1 MMSDDGSGAMPPNG
15 EMGEAAGSVMMS
27 DDGSGAMPPDGEMGA
42 TAGSAMVSD
51 DGSGAMPPDG
61 EMGAVA
67 GNVMTS
73 DDGSE
78 TSDAELL
85 SIVGH
90 AMADQGQRQT
100 DLFAQF
106 LRFSEETQRQR
117 YARTRRE
124 ILSEEGFPPE
134 SEGAVPSLTPSS
146 WIPLTPL
153 TCSSASQARRRRSS
167 PSTLPCSA
175 RTPHSQ
181 TL

>member
-1 MMSDDGSGAMPPNG
+1 MSGDGSGAMPSDG
-15 EMGEAAGSVMMS
+15 GTGAAAGN
-27 DDGSGAMPPDGEMGA
+27 A
-42 TAGSAMVSD
+42 
-51 DGSGAMPPDG
+51 
-61 EMGAVA
+61 
-67 GNVMTS
+67 MTS

-90 AMADQGQRQT
+90 AMAVQGQRQT

-106 LRFSEETQRQR
+106 PGFSEETQRQR

-124 ILSEEGFPPE
+124 ILSEEGLPPE

-146 WIPLTPL
+146 WTPLTPL
-153 TCSSASQARRRRSS
+153 TCSSASLARRRLSS

>member
-1 MMSDDGSGAMPPNG
+1 MA
-15 EMGEAAGSVMMS
+15 
-27 DDGSGAMPPDGEMGA
+27 
-42 TAGSAMVSD
+42 
-51 DGSGAMPPDG
+51 
-61 EMGAVA
+61 
-67 GNVMTS
+67 S

-85 SIVGH
+85 SIVNQ
-90 AMADQGQRQT
+90 AMAAQGQRQT

-106 LRFSEETQRQR
+106 PGFSEETQRQR

-124 ILSEEGFPPE
+124 ILSEEDLMPE

-146 WIPLTPL
+146 WTPPTPL

-175 RTPHSQ
+175 RTPQSQ

>member
-1 MMSDDGSGAMPPNG
+1 MSD
-15 EMGEAAGSVMMS
+15 E
-27 DDGSGAMPPDGEMGA
+27 
-42 TAGSAMVSD
+42 
-51 DGSGAMPPDG
+51 
-61 EMGAVA
+61 
-67 GNVMTS
+67 
-73 DDGSE
+73 GSE

-85 SIVGH
+85 SIVGQ
-90 AMADQGQRQT
+90 AMADQRQRQT

-106 LRFSEETQRQR
+106 PGFSEETQRQR

-124 ILSEEGFPPE
+124 ILSEEDLPPE

-146 WIPLTPL
+146 WTPLTPL
-153 TCSSASQARRRRSS
+153 TCSSASLARRRLSS

>member
-1 MMSDDGSGAMPPNG
+1 
-15 EMGEAAGSVMMS
+15 
-27 DDGSGAMPPDGEMGA
+27 
-42 TAGSAMVSD
+42 
-51 DGSGAMPPDG
+51 MPPDG

-90 AMADQGQRQT
+90 AMADQRQRQT

-106 LRFSEETQRQR
+106 PGFSEETQRQR

-124 ILSEEGFPPE
+124 ILSEEGLLAE

-146 WIPLTPL
+146 WTLLTMPSR
-153 TCSSASQARRRRSS
+153 SSAVECYRVVYDADGAPQACRRRSS
-167 PSTLPCSA
+167 PSTLPRSACSS
-175 RTPHSQ
+175 RSQ

>member
-1 MMSDDGSGAMPPNG
+1 MSDDGSGAMTPDG
-15 EMGEAAGSVMMS
+15 EMGATAGAAMMS

-42 TAGSAMVSD
+42 F
-51 DGSGAMPPDG
+51 
-61 EMGAVA
+61 A

-85 SIVGH
+85 SIVGQ

-106 LRFSEETQRQR
+106 PGFSEETQRQR

-124 ILSEEGFPPE
+124 ILSEEDLPPE

-153 TCSSASQARRRRSS
+153 TCSSASLARRRLSS
-167 PSTLPCSA
+167 PSTLPGSA
-175 RTPHSQ
+175 LTPHSQ